1 MAVRIKEA
9 TREYL
14 CSIPL
19 PVFEDS
25 YTVISHESVMDY
37 TLAQL
42 TQFGFNVKSES
53 FRCTADGNIAQ
64 GTYYLNYDGDEEIGM
79 MFAWSNSYNKQ
90 IKFKCAIGGYVFVC
104 LNGMLCG
111 DMGSWG
117 RKHTGTADVEAQKTI
132 ADQISNA
139 QVYYDRLVTDKNI
152 MKEVV
157 IDTKRQAELL
167 GVLFAEYEILT
178 TEQMSLV
185 KQQMDKPSFFYN
197 GDVNSL
203 WSFYNHV
210 TLSLKKSHPRNWME
224 DQRKLHWFLSME
236 FDLDNFQTIEDTE
249 EEVIDQLLLNYGQ
262 PENKTNLLHQ
272 LMDLDDDVETIDLLL
287 DANVTEELAT
297 ELHLA
302 ETTFMNAR
310 ALELKLELEADTFAM
325 AQLSGVKAPK
335 EIMDA
340 LMNATEIDASEI
352 DMSKVTW
359 IDAPDI
365 VQYTD
370 PAGNTFET
378 VSFETSGEVIEKEV
392 LPIPSL
398 APTPEEFLLIE
409 EEINQEI
416 IEEEAL
422 FDVSKMEIAAN
433 NDFDFNLDLD
443 TDEEVKT
450 NTDGYFL

>member
-14 CSIPL
+14 CSVPL

-25 YTVISHESVMDY
+25 YTVISHESVMDF

-42 TQFGFNVKSES
+42 TQFGFNVTSES

-90 IKFKCAIGGYVFVC
+90 MRFKCAIGGYVFVC
-104 LNGMLCG
+104 LNGMICG
-111 DMGSWG
+111 DMGSWS
-117 RKHTGTADVEAQKTI
+117 RKHTGIADVETQKTI

-139 QVYYDRLVTDKNI
+139 QVYYDKLVTDKNI
-152 MKEVV
+152 MKEIV
-157 IDTKRQAELL
+157 IDSKRQAELL

-185 KQQMDKPSFFYN
+185 KQQMEKPSYFYN

-210 TLSLKKSHPRNWME
+210 TFALKKSHPRNWME
-224 DQRKLHWFLSME
+224 DQRKLHWFLNME
-236 FDLDNFQTIEDTE
+236 FDLMNFQTVEDTE

-262 PENKTNLLHQ
+262 PENQTNLLHQ
-272 LMDLDDDVETIDLLL
+272 LMELDDVVVAEIEEES
-287 DANVTEELAT
+287 EELTA

-310 ALELKLELEADTFAM
+310 ELELKNELEADTFAV
-325 AQLSGVKAPK
+325 AQFTWKAPDVAGEFTLK
-335 EIMDA
+335 QEETI
-340 LMNATEIDASEI
+340 
-352 DMSKVTW
+352 
-359 IDAPDI
+359 
-365 VQYTD
+365 QYTD
-370 PAGNTFET
+370 SIGNTFEAPIVQVT
-378 VSFETSGEVIEKEV
+378 LEPTSEEYLLMEAEV
-392 LPIPSL
+392 
-398 APTPEEFLLIE
+398 A
-409 EEINQEI
+409 QEI

-422 FDVSKMEIAAN
+422 FDISKMEVAAGKG
-433 NDFDFNLDLD
+433 FDWDLSLENE
-443 TDEEVKT
+443 DEEEKD
-450 NTDGYFL
+450 NTGDYFL

>member
-1 MAVRIKEA
+1 
-9 TREYL
+9 
-14 CSIPL
+14 
-19 PVFEDS
+19 
-25 YTVISHESVMDY
+25 MDY

-139 QVYYDRLVTDKNI
+139 QVYYDRLITDKNI
-152 MKEVV
+152 MKEIV
-157 IDTKRQAELL
+157 IDSKRQAELL

-185 KQQMDKPSFFYN
+185 KQQMDKPSYFYN

-236 FDLDNFQTIEDTE
+236 FDLENFQTIEVTE
-249 EEVIDQLLLNYGQ
+249 LLIDPLTTNYGE
-262 PENKTNLLHQ
+262 PENQTNLLVQIAEETGDNSILQAQPFIIEKKAFENITNITVQYPLTPEDAFQKETIPELTENELASQ
-272 LMDLDDDVETIDLLL
+272 LYGVDNNIEVIHDLDAEEDQEWEDF
-287 DANVTEELAT
+287 ELAGT
-297 ELHLA
+297 ITPIEYKA
-302 ETTFMNAR
+302 ENSVVGND
-310 ALELKLELEADTFAM
+310 LEIKY
-325 AQLSGVKAPK
+325 Q
-335 EIMDA
+335 
-340 LMNATEIDASEI
+340 
-352 DMSKVTW
+352 
-359 IDAPDI
+359 
-365 VQYTD
+365 D
-370 PAGNTFET
+370 PAGNIFEA
-378 VSFETSGEVIEKEV
+378 
-392 LPIPSL
+392 PIVQATL
-398 APTPEEFLLIE
+398 KPTPEEFLLIE

-422 FDVSKMEIAAN
+422 FDVSKMEIVAN
-433 NDFDFNLDLD
+433 NDFDFDLDLD

>member
-14 CSIPL
+14 CSVAL

-90 IKFKCAIGGYVFVC
+90 VRFKCAIGGYVFVC
-104 LNGMLCG
+104 LNGMICG

-236 FDLDNFQTIEDTE
+236 FDLENFQTLEDLS
-249 EEVIDQLLLNYGQ
+249 IQDPLALNYGQ
-262 PENKTNLLHQ
+262 PENQTNILHQ
-272 LMDLDDDVETIDLLL
+272 LADMEADQIDEDIRY

-297 ELHLA
+297 QLHLA

-325 AQLSGVKAPK
+325 AQLSGVKAP
-335 EIMDA
+335 EEFINA
-340 LMNATEIDASEI
+340 LINAPEIDASEV

-359 IDAPDI
+359 FDAPDI

-370 PAGNTFET
+370 PVGNTFET

-409 EEINQEI
+409 AEINQEI

-422 FDVSKMEIAAN
+422 FDVSKMEIIKD
-433 NDFDFNLDLD
+433 NDFDFDLSLDD
-443 TDEEVKT
+443 DEVKPT
-450 NTDGYFL
+450 TDGYFL

>member
-14 CSIPL
+14 CSVAL

-90 IKFKCAIGGYVFVC
+90 VRFKCAIGGYVFVC
-104 LNGMLCG
+104 LNGMICG

-117 RKHTGTADVEAQKTI
+117 RKHTGTADIEAQKTI

-152 MKEVV
+152 MKEVI

-210 TLSLKKSHPRNWME
+210 TLALKKSHPRNWME

-236 FDLDNFQTIEDTE
+236 FDLENFQTLEDLF
-249 EEVIDQLLLNYGQ
+249 IQDPLALNYGQ
-262 PENKTNLLHQ
+262 PDNQTNLLHQ
-272 LMDLDDDVETIDLLL
+272 LADMEADQMDEDVRYAEAELSDNQVVQNGSDFDIDLHQSEEIIL
-287 DANVTEELAT
+287 DTNEAEKNVLTEDELAHQLYGVDNDI
-297 ELHLA
+297 EVSFHPA
-302 ETTFMNAR
+302 E
-310 ALELKLELEADTFAM
+310 
-325 AQLSGVKAPK
+325 Q
-335 EIMDA
+335 EIKDCID
-340 LMNATEIDASEI
+340 EI
-352 DMSKVTW
+352 V
-359 IDAPDI
+359 

-370 PAGNTFET
+370 PVGNTFET

-398 APTPEEFLLIE
+398 APTPEEFLIIE
-409 EEINQEI
+409 AEINQEI

-422 FDVSKMEIAAN
+422 FDVSKMEITPS
-433 NDFDFNLDLD
+433 NDFDLNLDD
-443 TDEEVKT
+443 DEQPT
-450 NTDGYFL
+450 TDGYFL

>member
-1 MAVRIKEA
+1 MI
-9 TREYL
+9 
-14 CSIPL
+14 
-19 PVFEDS
+19 
-25 YTVISHESVMDY
+25 
-37 TLAQL
+37 
-42 TQFGFNVKSES
+42 
-53 FRCTADGNIAQ
+53 
-64 GTYYLNYDGDEEIGM
+64 
-79 MFAWSNSYNKQ
+79 
-90 IKFKCAIGGYVFVC
+90 
-104 LNGMLCG
+104 CG

-117 RKHTGTADVEAQKTI
+117 RKHTGTADIEAQKTI

-152 MKEVV
+152 MKEVI

-210 TLSLKKSHPRNWME
+210 TLALKKSHPKNWME

-236 FDLDNFQTIEDTE
+236 FDLENFQTLEDLF
-249 EEVIDQLLLNYGQ
+249 IQDPLALNYGQ
-262 PENKTNLLHQ
+262 PDNQTNLLHQ
-272 LMDLDDDVETIDLLL
+272 LADMEADQMDEDIRY
-287 DANVTEELAT
+287 DANVTKELAA
-297 ELHLA
+297 ELELA

-310 ALELKLELEADTFAM
+310 EVELKLEDVLPQARIDTYVAQGFIEAQF
-325 AQLSGVKAPK
+325 SGVKAP
-335 EIMDA
+335 EQIMDA
-340 LMNATEIDASEI
+340 LMNASEIDASEV

-359 IDAPDI
+359 FDAPDI

-370 PAGNTFET
+370 PVGNTFET

-398 APTPEEFLLIE
+398 APTPEEFLIIE
-409 EEINQEI
+409 AEINQEI

-422 FDVSKMEIAAN
+422 FDVPETFV
-433 NDFDFNLDLD
+433 DDDFNLDLD
-443 TDEEVKT
+443 DDDDDNKPT
-450 NTDGYFL
+450 TDGYFL

>member
-14 CSIPL
+14 CSVPL

-139 QVYYDRLVTDKNI
+139 QVYYDRLITDKNI
-152 MKEVV
+152 MKEIV
-157 IDTKRQAELL
+157 IDSKRQAELL

-236 FDLDNFQTIEDTE
+236 FDLENFQTFEELVIEDP
-249 EEVIDQLLLNYGQ
+249 LALNYGQ
-262 PENKTNLLHQ
+262 PKNQTNI
-272 LMDLDDDVETIDLLL
+272 LDQI
-287 DANVTEELAT
+287 AELA
-297 ELHLA
+297 
-302 ETTFMNAR
+302 N
-310 ALELKLELEADTFAM
+310 ELEISDIEIHIESDEEY
-325 AQLSGVKAPK
+325 AQRVV
-335 EIMDA
+335 EIEGEP
-340 LMNATEIDASEI
+340 EI
-352 DMSKVTW
+352 VL
-359 IDAPDI
+359 
-365 VQYTD
+365 YTD
-370 PAGNTFET
+370 PVGNTFET
-378 VSFETSGEVIEKEV
+378 VSFETNGEVIEKEV
-392 LPIPSL
+392 FPIPSL
-398 APTPEEFLLIE
+398 SPTPEEFLLIE

-422 FDVSKMEIAAN
+422 FDVSKMEIVAN
-433 NDFDFNLDLD
+433 NDFDFNLNLD
-443 TDEEVKT
+443 TDEEIKT

>member
-14 CSIPL
+14 CSVPL

-64 GTYYLNYDGDEEIGM
+64 GTYYLNYDGDEEVGM

-90 IKFKCAIGGYVFVC
+90 VRFKCAIGGYVFVC
-104 LNGMLCG
+104 LNGMICG

-185 KQQMDKPSFFYN
+185 KQQMDKPSYFYN

-210 TLSLKKSHPRNWME
+210 TLALKKSHPRNWME

-236 FDLDNFQTIEDTE
+236 FDLENFQTLEDLF
-249 EEVIDQLLLNYGQ
+249 IQDPLALNYGQ
-262 PENKTNLLHQ
+262 PDNQTNLLHQ
-272 LMDLDDDVETIDLLL
+272 LADMEADQMDEDIRY
-287 DANVTEELAT
+287 DANVTKELAT
-297 ELHLA
+297 QLHLA

-310 ALELKLELEADTFAM
+310 ELELQNEFAM
-325 AQLSGVKAPK
+325 AQLSGVKAP
-335 EIMDA
+335 E
-340 LMNATEIDASEI
+340 
-352 DMSKVTW
+352 
-359 IDAPDI
+359 DI
-365 VQYTD
+365 VIHVESDQEYLERVADIEGEPEIILYTD
-370 PAGNTFET
+370 PVGNTFET

-398 APTPEEFLLIE
+398 APTPEEFLIIE
-409 EEINQEI
+409 AEINQEI

-422 FDVSKMEIAAN
+422 FDISKMEIIKD
-433 NDFDFNLDLD
+433 NDFDFDLSLDD
-443 TDEEVKT
+443 DEVKPT
-450 NTDGYFL
+450 TDGYFL

>member
-14 CSIPL
+14 CSVPL

-90 IKFKCAIGGYVFVC
+90 VRFKCAIGGYVFVC
-104 LNGMLCG
+104 LNGMICG

-185 KQQMDKPSFFYN
+185 KQQMDKPSYFYN

-210 TLSLKKSHPRNWME
+210 TLALKKSHPRNWME

-236 FDLDNFQTIEDTE
+236 FDLENFQTIEIEDKS
-249 EEVIDQLLLNYGQ
+249 IDPLALNYGQ
-262 PENKTNLLHQ
+262 PENQTNILHQ
-272 LMDLDDDVETIDLLL
+272 LADMEADQMDEDIRY

-310 ALELKLELEADTFAM
+310 ELELKNELEEDTFAM
-325 AQLSGVKAPK
+325 AQLSGVKAPENIVIYVESDQEYLERVADIEGEP
-335 EIMDA
+335 EII
-340 LMNATEIDASEI
+340 L
-352 DMSKVTW
+352 
-359 IDAPDI
+359 
-365 VQYTD
+365 YTD
-370 PAGNTFET
+370 SVGNTFET

-398 APTPEEFLLIE
+398 APTPEEFLIIE
-409 EEINQEI
+409 AEINQEI

-422 FDVSKMEIAAN
+422 FDVSKMEIIKD
-433 NDFDFNLDLD
+433 NDFDFDLSLDD
-443 TDEEVKT
+443 DEVKPT
-450 NTDGYFL
+450 TDGYFL

>member
-14 CSIPL
+14 CSVPL

-139 QVYYDRLVTDKNI
+139 QVYYDRLITDKNI
-152 MKEVV
+152 MKEII
-157 IDTKRQAELL
+157 IDSKRQAELL

-236 FDLDNFQTIEDTE
+236 FDLENFQTIEE
-249 EEVIDQLLLNYGQ
+249 LVIEDPLTLNYGQ
-262 PENKTNLLHQ
+262 PKNQTNI
-272 LMDLDDDVETIDLLL
+272 LDQIAEFANELEISDIEIHIESDEEYAQRVVEI
-287 DANVTEELAT
+287 EG
-297 ELHLA
+297 
-302 ETTFMNAR
+302 
-310 ALELKLELEADTFAM
+310 KLELEMVD
-325 AQLSGVKAPK
+325 PK
-335 EIMDA
+335 TEEELVTEYNLIHDDSQ
-340 LMNATEIDASEI
+340 MNIEYLTREEVVDRYGE
-352 DMSKVTW
+352 
-359 IDAPDI
+359 DI
-365 VQYTD
+365 VQYID
-370 PAGNTFET
+370 PVGNTFET
-378 VSFETSGEVIEKEV
+378 VSFETYGEVIEKEV

-398 APTPEEFLLIE
+398 TPTPEEFLLIE

-416 IEEEAL
+416 IEEEEAL
-422 FDVSKMEIAAN
+422 FDVSKMEIAA
-433 NDFDFNLDLD
+433 DKGFNWDLSLDNED
-443 TDEEVKT
+443 KTKTD
-450 NTDGYFL
+450 DYFL

>member
-14 CSIPL
+14 CSVAL

-90 IKFKCAIGGYVFVC
+90 VRFKCAIGGYVFVC
-104 LNGMLCG
+104 LNGMICG

-210 TLSLKKSHPRNWME
+210 TLALKKSHPRNWME

-236 FDLDNFQTIEDTE
+236 FDLENFQTIEIEDE
-249 EEVIDQLLLNYGQ
+249 AIDPLALNYGQ
-262 PENKTNLLHQ
+262 PENQTNILHQ
-272 LMDLDDDVETIDLLL
+272 LADMEADQIDEDIRY

-297 ELHLA
+297 QLHLA

-325 AQLSGVKAPK
+325 AQLAGVKAP
-335 EIMDA
+335 EEFINA
-340 LMNATEIDASEI
+340 LMNAPEIDASEV

-359 IDAPDI
+359 FDAPDI
-365 VQYTD
+365 IQYTD
-370 PAGNTFET
+370 PVGNTFET

-398 APTPEEFLLIE
+398 APTPEEFLIIE
-409 EEINQEI
+409 AEINQEI

-422 FDVSKMEIAAN
+422 FDVSKMEIIKD
-433 NDFDFNLDLD
+433 NDFDFDLSLDD
-443 TDEEVKT
+443 DEVKPT
-450 NTDGYFL
+450 TDGYFL

>member
-14 CSIPL
+14 CSVPL

-25 YTVISHESVMDY
+25 YTVISHESVMDF

-42 TQFGFNVKSES
+42 TQFGFNVTSES

-90 IKFKCAIGGYVFVC
+90 MRFKCAIGGYVFVC
-104 LNGMLCG
+104 LNGMICG
-111 DMGSWG
+111 DMGSWS
-117 RKHTGTADVEAQKTI
+117 RKHTGIADVETQKTI

-139 QVYYDRLVTDKNI
+139 QVYYDKLVTDKNM
-152 MKEVV
+152 MKEIV
-157 IDTKRQAELL
+157 IDSKRQAELL

-185 KQQMDKPSFFYN
+185 KQQMEKPSYFYN

-224 DQRKLHWFLSME
+224 DQRKLHWFLNME
-236 FDLDNFQTIEDTE
+236 FDLMNFQAIEDTE

-262 PENKTNLLHQ
+262 PENQTNLLHQ
-272 LMDLDDDVETIDLLL
+272 LMELDDDVETIDLLL

-297 ELHLA
+297 ELYLA

-325 AQLSGVKAPK
+325 AQFTWKAPDVAGK
-335 EIMDA
+335 FTLKQEETI
-340 LMNATEIDASEI
+340 
-352 DMSKVTW
+352 
-359 IDAPDI
+359 
-365 VQYTD
+365 QYTD
-370 PAGNTFET
+370 SVGNTFEAPIVQIT
-378 VSFETSGEVIEKEV
+378 LEPTSEEYLLMEAEV
-392 LPIPSL
+392 
-398 APTPEEFLLIE
+398 A
-409 EEINQEI
+409 QEI

-422 FDVSKMEIAAN
+422 FDISKMEVAAN
-433 NDFDFNLDLD
+433 KGFDWDLSLENE
-443 TDEEVKT
+443 DEEEKE
-450 NTDGYFL
+450 NTGDYFL

>member
-14 CSIPL
+14 CSVAL

-90 IKFKCAIGGYVFVC
+90 VRFKCAIGGYVFVC
-104 LNGMLCG
+104 LNGMICG

-117 RKHTGTADVEAQKTI
+117 RKHTGTADIEAQKTI

-152 MKEVV
+152 MKEVI

-210 TLSLKKSHPRNWME
+210 TLALKKSHPRNWME

-236 FDLDNFQTIEDTE
+236 FDLENFQTLEDLF
-249 EEVIDQLLLNYGQ
+249 IQDPLALNYGQ
-262 PENKTNLLHQ
+262 PDNQTNLLHQ
-272 LMDLDDDVETIDLLL
+272 LADMEADQMDEDVRYAEAELSDNQVVQNGSDFDIDLHQSEEIIL
-287 DANVTEELAT
+287 DTNEAEKNVLTEDELAHQLYGVDNDI
-297 ELHLA
+297 EVSFHPA
-302 ETTFMNAR
+302 E
-310 ALELKLELEADTFAM
+310 
-325 AQLSGVKAPK
+325 Q
-335 EIMDA
+335 EIKDCID
-340 LMNATEIDASEI
+340 EI
-352 DMSKVTW
+352 V
-359 IDAPDI
+359 

-370 PAGNTFET
+370 PVGNTFET

-398 APTPEEFLLIE
+398 APTPEEFLIIE
-409 EEINQEI
+409 AEINQEI

-422 FDVSKMEIAAN
+422 FDVPKTFV
-433 NDFDFNLDLD
+433 DDDFNLDLD
-443 TDEEVKT
+443 DDDDNNKPT
-450 NTDGYFL
+450 TDGYFL

>member
-14 CSIPL
+14 CSVAL

-90 IKFKCAIGGYVFVC
+90 VRFKCAIGGYVFVC
-104 LNGMLCG
+104 LNGMICG

-117 RKHTGTADVEAQKTI
+117 RKHTGTADIEAQKTI
-132 ADQISNA
+132 GDQISNA
-139 QVYYDRLVTDKNI
+139 QVYYDRLITDKNI
-152 MKEVV
+152 MKEIV
-157 IDTKRQAELL
+157 IDSKRQAELL

-210 TLSLKKSHPRNWME
+210 TLALKKSHPRNWME

-236 FDLDNFQTIEDTE
+236 FDLENFQTLEDLS
-249 EEVIDQLLLNYGQ
+249 IQDPLALNYGQ
-262 PENKTNLLHQ
+262 PDNQTNLLHQ
-272 LMDLDDDVETIDLLL
+272 LADMEADQIDEDIRY
-287 DANVTEELAT
+287 DANVTEELAA
-297 ELHLA
+297 ELELA

-310 ALELKLELEADTFAM
+310 EVELKLELEADTFAM
-325 AQLSGVKAPK
+325 AQLAGVKAPE
-335 EIMDA
+335 EIMNA
-340 LMNATEIDASEI
+340 LMNAPEIDASEV
-352 DMSKVTW
+352 DMSQVTW
-359 IDAPDI
+359 FDAPDI
-365 VQYTD
+365 VQYID
-370 PAGNTFET
+370 PVGNTFEA
-378 VSFETSGEVIEKEV
+378 
-392 LPIPSL
+392 PIVQTTL
-398 APTPEEFLLIE
+398 APTPEEFLIIE
-409 EEINQEI
+409 SEINQEI

-422 FDVSKMEIAAN
+422 FDVSKIEIAPS
-433 NDFDFNLDLD
+433 NDFDLNLDD
-443 TDEEVKT
+443 DDDQPT
-450 NTDGYFL
+450 TDGYFL